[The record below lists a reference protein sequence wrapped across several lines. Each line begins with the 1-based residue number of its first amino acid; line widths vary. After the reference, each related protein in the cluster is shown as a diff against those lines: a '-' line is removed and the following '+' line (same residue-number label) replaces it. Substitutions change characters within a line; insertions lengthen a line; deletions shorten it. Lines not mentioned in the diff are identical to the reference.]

1 MSKFLTGLCAL
12 LFIATFTPS
21 VHADPI
27 VVTSGSLTIPGFFSA
42 PDYSFSGQNFTVT
55 GSGGEAGATGPQLCF
70 PCVSGNMIN
79 VNSSFGGSSLGQG
92 SATINGMTFDSVVFG
107 GQIQFSGSP
116 VIVPVAMSSVTLTAP
131 FTFSGTLLG
140 CQVAPCTPQDAV
152 FTTELTGSGLAFIEL
167 RFLPETNLFQHE
179 RTTYVFGPTEI
190 PEPMSLLLLAG
201 GLAAFGGTKLRL
213 KRLRR

>member
-21 VHADPI
+21 INADPI
-27 VVTSGSLTIPGFFSA
+27 VVTTGSLTLPGFFSA
-42 PDYSFSGQNFTVT
+42 ATYSFSGENFNLT
-55 GSGGEAGATGPQLCF
+55 GSGAEPGATGPQFCF
-70 PCVSGNMIN
+70 PCASGDTIN
-79 VNSSFGGSSLGQG
+79 VNSSFSGSSLGFG
-92 SATINGMTFDSVVFG
+92 SATINGMTFSSLVFL
-107 GQIQFSGSP
+107 GQIQFSGNP
-116 VIVPVAMSSVTLTAP
+116 LIVPVAMSNVTLTAP
-131 FTFSGTLLG
+131 FTFFGTLSG
-140 CQVAPCTPQDAV
+140 CQAPCSEQNIV

-167 RFLPETNLFQHE
+167 RFFPESNLFQHE

-201 GLAAFGGTKLRL
+201 GLAALGGAKLKL

>member
-21 VHADPI
+21 IHAEPI
-27 VVTSGSLTIPGFFSA
+27 VVTSGSLTLPGFFSA
-42 PDYSFSGQNFTVT
+42 PSYSFSGENFTVT
-55 GSGGEAGATGPQLCF
+55 GSGGEAGSTGPQTCF
-70 PCVSGNMIN
+70 PCVSGNIIN

-92 SATINGMTFDSVVFG
+92 SATINGMTFNTVVLG

-116 VIVPVAMSSVTLTAP
+116 LIVPVATTSVTLTAP
-131 FTFSGTLLG
+131 FTFSGTLFG
-140 CQVAPCTPQDAV
+140 CQVTPCIQQNAV
-152 FTTELTGSGLAFIEL
+152 FTTQLTGSGLAFIEL
-167 RFLPETNLFQHE
+167 RFFPESNFFQHE

-190 PEPMSLLLLAG
+190 PEPTSLLLLAG
-201 GLAAFGGTKLRL
+201 GLTALGGAKLKL